1 MALQIYEHIIGLQV
15 AMHVPQRVNL
25 GSTVRGLE
33 TYIGTA
39 NCNSFIVLVE
49 LDYDT
54 NKIV

>member
-1 MALQIYEHIIGLQV
+1 MQIYEHIIGLQV